1 MYYSIVHFQSWRE
14 CLLGR
19 SDSNGSTSVKA
30 SLGAD
35 AFPGRK
41 FSCGGA
47 GGDGEDGILATEPR
61 CIQMCTRRRGEKKR
75 YTGRRGVNRDRC
87 MCIRIRIN
95 RYSYRYRYRQ
105 TYTHTHT
112 HTHSDT
118 SIRIQTIDNVQKLL

>member
-19 SDSNGSTSVKA
+19 SDSNGSTSAKA

-112 HTHSDT
+112 HSDT
-118 SIRIQTIDNVQKLL
+118 SIRIHTIDNVQKLL